1 MCMELPK
8 LRLPNLNVQGMQ
20 TDEKLNLLADYL
32 QALEKNIRF
41 VLNNLEED
49 NLATALSEKMDDINK
64 RLQRIE
70 RGEGNA

>member
-1 MCMELPK
+1 MELPK
-8 LRLPNLNVQGMQ
+8 LRLPNLNASGLT
-20 TDEKLNLLADYL
+20 TDEKLGLLADYL

>member
-1 MCMELPK
+1 MELPK

>member
-1 MCMELPK
+1 MELPK

-20 TDEKLNLLADYL
+20 PDEKLNLLADYL